1 MIQMAIMGFG
11 TIGSGVYDVVNTNRD
26 VIRKN
31 LGGEELDVKYVLDLR
46 EFPGKPVEKVLVHD
60 VNTIMEDPEVK
71 IVVETMGG
79 VEPAFTFVSRALK
92 AGKSVATSNKE
103 LVAKKGCGADGT
115 GERESRKLPLRR
127 KCRWRYPD
135 YPPLVRCLTAD
146 RIEEV
151 AGILNGTTNYI
162 LTKMD
167 QEGTSFEAALKE
179 AQDNGFAEKNP
190 EADVEGYDA
199 GRKIAILSSLVLGKS
214 VNFEDIYTEGISA
227 ITATDFKYARALGW
241 SIKLVASGKIVDGK
255 VYAMV
260 APHLVKPEH
269 PLYAVNDV
277 FNAVMVHGNMVDD
290 VMFYGRGAGSHA
302 TASAVMADVVEEAA
316 NLGKTLPVSWSA
328 EHQEV
333 APVASSEKQFLVRV
347 KGGAE
352 RETVLA
358 QAFGEGQLVQAEG
371 VTGEIAYLTPVMT
384 EEAFGKAAETVEDV
398 IGRIRVK

>member
-1 MIQMAIMGFG
+1 MQE
-11 TIGSGVYDVVNTNRD
+11 RW
-26 VIRKN
+26 
-31 LGGEELDVKYVLDLR
+31 
-46 EFPGKPVEKVLVHD
+46 
-60 VNTIMEDPEVK
+60 
-71 IVVETMGG
+71 
-79 VEPAFTFVSRALK
+79 
-92 AGKSVATSNKE
+92 AGQSSWW
-103 LVAKKGCGADGT
+103 
-115 GERESRKLPLRR
+115 LP
-127 KCRWRYPD
+127 
-135 YPPLVRCLTAD
+135 
-146 RIEEV
+146 
-151 AGILNGTTNYI
+151 
-162 LTKMD
+162 
-167 QEGTSFEAALKE
+167 
-179 AQDNGFAEKNP
+179 
-190 EADVEGYDA
+190 
-199 GRKIAILSSLVLGKS
+199 
-214 VNFEDIYTEGISA
+214 
-227 ITATDFKYARALGW
+227 
-241 SIKLVASGKIVDGK
+241 GKIVDGK